1 MKTAKPL
8 VAALLLGAALLLP
21 LRALGQQVS
30 VYRGICDASA
40 ALALDA
46 KFFVVADD
54 ERNVLLVYQ
63 YGRPDAVV
71 SLPLWKFLDTKPT
84 KESDIEG
91 AAALGNRIYWIASHG
106 RNSKGQEREDRHRL
120 FANEIVP
127 GSGPFLK
134 PVGKPYRRLLDDLIS
149 AEALKPYRLEQ
160 ASKLAPEAPGGLN
173 IEGLAAGPAG
183 ELLIGFRNPVTA
195 GRALVVPLEN
205 PGEVIKGARA
215 KLGAP
220 HELDLGG
227 RGVRSIER
235 VGTGYLIVAGPPA
248 DGGSFALYRWS
259 GRAGEGAQALT
270 GIMLGT
276 LRPEALFALPGTT
289 SVQLLSDDGGVEVNG
304 VDCKDRPAAVQSF
317 RSVTLQP

>member
-1 MKTAKPL
+1 MTLANPL
-8 VAALLLGAALLLP
+8 VAVLLGAALLLP
-21 LRALGQQVS
+21 VQAFGQQVS

-54 ERNVLLVYQ
+54 ERNLLQVYLR
-63 YGRPDAVV
+63 GRPDAVA

-91 AAALGNRIYWIASHG
+91 AAALGDRIYWIASHG

-120 FANEIVP
+120 FATEIMPGAVP
-127 GSGPFLK
+127 TLK
-134 PVGKPYRRLLDDLIS
+134 PVGKPYRRLLDDLIA

-160 ASKLAPEAPGGLN
+160 ASKLAAEAPGGLN

-205 PGEVIKGARA
+205 PGELVKGARA

-227 RGVRSIER
+227 NGVRSIER
-235 VGTGYLIVAGPPA
+235 VAAGYLIVAGPPA
-248 DGGSFALYRWS
+248 DSGSFALYRWS
-259 GRAGEGAQALT
+259 GQAGEAAQRLT
-270 GIMLGT
+270 DITLGT
-276 LRPEALFALPGTT
+276 LRPEALFALPGTP

-304 VDCKDRPAAVQSF
+304 VNCKDRPAAERSF